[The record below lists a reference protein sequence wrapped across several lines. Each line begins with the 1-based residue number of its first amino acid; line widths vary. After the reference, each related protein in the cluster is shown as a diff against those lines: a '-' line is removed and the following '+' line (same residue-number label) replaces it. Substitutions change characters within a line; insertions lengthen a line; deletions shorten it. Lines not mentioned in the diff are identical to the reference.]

1 MTAMTLR
8 PDHEIVQYLADEI
21 GGRLDAGQKVLWLIP
36 GGSASVVAI
45 EVMQR
50 LEQSKLANLYIT
62 LTDERYGPLGHP
74 NENWTQLVNAG
85 FETGAAQTYRVL
97 TGEAP
102 ECTTDHF
109 DQKLQEWLPQVDF
122 AIGLF
127 GVGADGHTA
136 GIKPHSPAVESDE
149 RAAYFV
155 GEDFERI
162 TITPNAI
169 RDIDEAVVYACGTA
183 KFPVL
188 QSLIEESLP
197 LDEQPAQALK
207 LAGSTMLFS
216 DYYDKVK
223 GVST

>member
-1 MTAMTLR
+1 MTAITLR
-8 PDHEIVQYLADEI
+8 PDHEIVQYLSDEI
-21 GGRLDAGQKVLWLIP
+21 GGRLETGQKVLWLIP

-45 EVMQR
+45 EVLRR
-50 LEQSKLANLYIT
+50 LEALDLSHLYIT

-74 NENWTQLVNAG
+74 NENWTQLINAG
-85 FETGAAQTYRVL
+85 FAVANAQVYRVL

-109 DQKLQEWLPQVDF
+109 DQKLQEWLPQMDF

-136 GIKPHSPAVESDE
+136 GIKPHTSAVDSEA
-149 RAAYFV
+149 RVAYFV

-162 TITPNAI
+162 TITPLAI
-169 RDIDEAVVYACGTA
+169 KDIDEAVIYACGTA

-188 QSLIEESLP
+188 ASLIDDSLP
-197 LDEQPAQALK
+197 VDYQPAQALK
-207 LAGSTMLFS
+207 SAGSVMLFS

-223 GVST
+223 EL